1 MESNSNDV
9 SAAVEA
15 GKDAVDIDKRVL
27 FDHDDGEG
35 AYDSEIPIVILRPG
49 ESAKALTEVLLLR
62 DQRAA
67 APRRRAGTAK
77 FTEVAS
83 FCEHVNRF
91 KDVDSVIFADIDAPS
106 LTAVLD
112 YHKKTADG
120 APRWGQH
127 RSVYSLPLSDEWK
140 VWTGSD
146 QQKMT
151 QEVFAQFLE
160 DHVED
165 LRGPVGNGE
174 DKGLP
179 YPTDMLTMARNLVI
193 NTKGEYQRKFNP
205 ANGDSVLVCKYENEL
220 SSTKIPEAFMLGLP
234 VFKAGPIWPV
244 KARLRLDMSGG
255 RPMFSYALLQ
265 PDQVK
270 RNAFDEVRQV
280 AKERTEL
287 PVLAGTPE

>member
-1 MESNSNDV
+1 MAIEDIDSTDV
-9 SAAVEA
+9 GAALEA
-15 GKDAVDIDKRVL
+15 GKQALDIQHRIDDINDNRDANDIPVALVRQGETLAPMERVL
-27 FDHDDGEG
+27 QLQDE
-35 AYDSEIPIVILRPG
+35 
-49 ESAKALTEVLLLR
+49 
-62 DQRAA
+62 RAP
-67 APRRRAGTAK
+67 APRRRKGTAK

-83 FCEHVNRF
+83 FVEHVNRF
-91 KDVDSVIFADIDAPS
+91 KDADSVIFADIDAPS
-106 LTAVLD
+106 LTAILD
-112 YHKKTADG
+112 YHKATAAG

-127 RSVYSLPLSDEWK
+127 RSLYLLPLSDEWK
-140 VWTGSD
+140 VWTQHD

-160 DHVED
+160 DHMDD

-179 YPTDMLTMARNLVI
+179 YPADMLTMARNLVI

-205 ANGDSVLVCKYENEL
+205 SNGDSTLICKYENEL

-244 KARLRLDMSGG
+244 KARLRLDMSAGK
-255 RPMFSYALLQ
+255 PMFSYALLQ